1 MVKYRIRIGSDLM
14 IGYIDVGG
22 GLRAVYGAGVLDYCA
37 DNNMHF
43 DYYVGVSAGSANIAS
58 FMAGQRG
65 RARRFYLEYTF
76 RREYMSVYNFAKTG
90 SYIDL
95 DYIYSELSNEGGED
109 PFDYEK
115 FEINPA
121 PLVVVATNAK
131 TGEAEYFYKGKDT
144 GKDEYDIFKISC
156 TIPIV
161 NKAYPLHDSFY
172 YDGGLSDPIP
182 IRKAL
187 EDGCNKVVVT
197 LTRPLSYLK
206 HHWVPDNIVS
216 RIMKDYPESAKTL
229 QTSVDKYNEDIEYIK
244 KLEKEGMVLIVAPDS
259 CCGVETLTKR
269 RKNIQ
274 QLYLK
279 GYDDAQRI
287 ADFIK

>member
-1 MVKYRIRIGSDLM
+1 M

-37 DNNMHF
+37 DNNIKF
-43 DYYVGVSAGSANIAS
+43 DYYAGVSAGSANIAS
-58 FMAGQRG
+58 FMAEQRG

-95 DYIYSELSNEGGED
+95 DYIYTELSEESGED
-109 PFDYEK
+109 PLDAEK
-115 FEINPA
+115 FENNPA
-121 PLVVVATNAK
+121 PLVVVATNAQ
-131 TGEAEYFYKGKDT
+131 TGKAEYFYKGKDIY
-144 GKDEYDIFKISC
+144 KDEYDVFKISC

-161 NKAYPLHDSFY
+161 NRAYPLYGNFY

-182 IRKAL
+182 IQKAL
-187 EDGCNKVVVT
+187 DDGCEKVVVT
-197 LTRPLSYLK
+197 LTRPLSYVK

-216 RIMKDYPESAKTL
+216 RIMKQFPEAAKTL

-244 KLEKEGMVLIVAPDS
+244 KLADEGKVLIVAPDS
-259 CCGVETLTKR
+259 CCGVETLTKK

-279 GYDDAQRI
+279 GYYDAKRI
-287 ADFIK
+287 EEFIK